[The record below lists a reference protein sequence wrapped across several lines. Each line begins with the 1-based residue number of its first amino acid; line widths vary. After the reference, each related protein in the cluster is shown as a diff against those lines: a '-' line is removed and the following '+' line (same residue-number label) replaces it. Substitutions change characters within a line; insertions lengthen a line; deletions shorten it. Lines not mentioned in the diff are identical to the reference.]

1 MSRAYLF
8 IETGEVR
15 PPKLGDIFLHDGEN
29 PTVADM
35 NYYAMQSLILTRH
48 EIEIPD
54 KATRL
59 TVIPERFIEGG
70 CYGHSYDPTRIPIPR
85 PKKKV
90 KKWRWVKFLAD
101 NDLNE
106 PVGTITGP
114 SGHYSDSDD
123 EIDRAHWRKIPETM
137 IEVEE

>member
-1 MSRAYLF
+1 MKAVINF
-8 IETGEVR
+8 FQDNGKFEAT
-15 PPKLGDIFLHDGEN
+15 
-29 PTVADM
+29 
-35 NYYAMQSLILTRH
+35 H
-48 EIEIPD
+48 EIEVPD
-54 KATRL
+54 GAY
-59 TVIPERFIEGG
+59 E
-70 CYGHSYDPTRIPIPR
+70 CHGHFHNHQGRTNSFCIPIYHP
-85 PKKKV
+85 KKV